1 MKKTELISW
10 LVMSIGI
17 IIASLP
23 IIATRMTNNQLNNN
37 PILLIISALG
47 VMIFLL
53 ACVKGLPS
61 IIDGFLNAMNEQQ
74 KNGDVA

>member
-1 MKKTELISW
+1 MNKTELISW
-10 LVMSIGI
+10 LVMSMGVV
-17 IIASLP
+17 IASLP
-23 IIATRMTNNQLNNN
+23 IIAVRLNNQLNNN

-61 IIDGFLNAMNEQQ
+61 IIDGFLKDLHKQPNDEVVN
-74 KNGDVA
+74 